1 NTKKTLQI
9 YWQHILNYKISG
21 ILLIIAII
29 GWASIDVIIPLYLK
43 DFFNAL
49 ASNEAKKY
57 CFKKFNFYFNYYR
70 WFKIFKM
77 GMSQNL

>member
-1 NTKKTLQI
+1 MKNNTKKTLQI

-43 DFFNAL
+43 DF
-49 ASNEAKKY
+49 
-57 CFKKFNFYFNYYR
+57 
-70 WFKIFKM
+70 
-77 GMSQNL
+77 